1 MIIDIP
7 GSKLKIRFFERVE
20 TVDDQYDIFDCGA
33 VHSNGDIDSL
43 VVGGSFA
50 TVKNLAG
57 DADKKAAKR
66 DAKKA
71 AKKAKKAA
79 KRAEAAA
86 VQADVEAD
94 ANLTALKTEVAEPMV
109 TAPEDLVAA

>member
-1 MIIDIP
+1 MILDIP

-71 AKKAKKAA
+71 SKKAKKEA
-79 KRAEAAA
+79 KAEAAA

-94 ANLTALKTEVAEPMV
+94 ANLSALKTEVVEPMV